1 MRKAEK
7 KSDIHLRCMRHDIQN
22 YIKAKVHTKLIN
34 FYDDYSHY
42 RVVSSTREHP
52 HRKSIN
58 DSVTKRSA
66 RRYETK

>member
-1 MRKAEK
+1 
-7 KSDIHLRCMRHDIQN
+7 MRHDIQN
-22 YIKAKVHTKLIN
+22 DIKAKIHTKLIN

-42 RVVSSTREHP
+42 HVGSSSKREHP